1 MCSKNVSKMV
11 TAPSGSFTM
20 GSLDGSDDEG
30 PQRVVTIGKPLAV
43 GKFHITV
50 DQFAAFVAET
60 GYNAGSVC
68 YVSSNCRYLVADV
81 TTSSRKAPKIPP
93 SELMISSR
101 LVLPVLTMNAG

>member
-1 MCSKNVSKMV
+1 MKQGDSQL
-11 TAPSGSFTM
+11 G
-20 GSLDGSDDEG
+20 GLDVDPSDDEG

-50 DQFAAFVAET
+50 DQFAAFAAET
-60 GYNAGSVC
+60 GYNGGSVC

-81 TTSSRKAPKIPP
+81 TTSSMKAPKIPP

-101 LVLPVLTMNAG
+101 LGLPVLTMNAG